1 MARLAG
7 VKIIL
12 AAVTEMT
19 TAYELKRA
27 LRDKSMRR
35 ALLEVLQ
42 EATKEIRQGYP
53 EFPEPAIDDDSVER
67 ELHRILGIRKG
78 FFGRI
83 KEGLFRI

>member
-1 MARLAG
+1 MA
-7 VKIIL
+7 
-12 AAVTEMT
+12 

-53 EFPEPAIDDDSVER
+53 EFPEPMRDDDDVER

-78 FFGRI
+78 FFGII

>member
-1 MARLAG
+1 LARPAV
-7 VKIIL
+7 VKTIL
-12 AAVTEMT
+12 AAVIEMT

-27 LRDKSMRR
+27 LRDRAMRR
-35 ALLEVLQ
+35 ALLELLQ
-42 EATKEIRQGYP
+42 EAIKQKRPGCPQL
-53 EFPEPAIDDDSVER
+53 PEPMIDDDSVER